1 MPKKLYVVDLTPEE
15 RTELL
20 GSLNRGSAPA
30 RRLTRARALLHADEG
45 GTDEAIAKALHIR
58 PTVERL
64 RKRFIYGGLEWAL
77 KDRHRKGAPRK
88 LSGRDEA
95 LLVATACSEAPEDR
109 TRWTMQLLADQLVET
124 NVVESIS
131 AADFKKFLERCST
144 RSAVSDSGRARC
156 AGTSSATGST
166 ALHEEDLLRRRQQ
179 PHHLVRHQQSTPL
192 RRSARSPD
200 RDVAS
205 GAALFSVLPR

>member
-1 MPKKLYVVDLTPEE
+1 MPKKLYVVDLTREE
-15 RTELL
+15 RAELL

-30 RRLTRARALLHADEG
+30 RRLTRARALLLADEG
-45 GTDEAIAKALHIR
+45 GTDEAIAKALHISR

-64 RKRFIYGGLEWAL
+64 RKRFVDGGLEWAL

-95 LLVATACSEAPEDR
+95 LLVATACSEAPEGR

-131 AADFKKFLERCST
+131 DETVRRILKKRLEALAEG
-144 RSAVSDSGRARC
+144 AVVHPKRGSRVRLPHGRR
-156 AGTSSATGST
+156 AG
-166 ALHEEDLLRRRQQ
+166 
-179 PHHLVRHQQSTPL
+179 
-192 RRSARSPD
+192 
-200 RDVAS
+200 
-205 GAALFSVLPR
+205 SV